1 MSDFEYKTR
10 VETDPVALPNIWD
23 LIAFGLTVGVFFLLG
38 QAVQDLA
45 FGYEVVDN
53 TSIDLSL
60 AMLPS
65 YALFSVT
72 RMFVALV
79 FSLLVTFVFGT
90 LAARSVVAERLI
102 IPLVDVLQSIPIL
115 GYLTIAATILEKV
128 FHGGMLGFEIVAVF
142 MIFTSQVWNMILSF
156 YQSLIMLPADMR
168 ELASVMQLRRIQKF
182 WRIDVPY
189 AMPDLLMNMMVSLS
203 AGWFYIMESEAIVV
217 SGRSGRILL
226 PGLGSYMWQANLQEN
241 YTALLW
247 ALLAMFVVI
256 LCYDQLMFR
265 PLLHIV
271 RGYQSDDEDQL
282 NRSWIV
288 NLLARTRWTKWGM
301 ARLQDLFSEGLAIL
315 SKYSRVVSL
324 TYAHDRPQIVLGV
337 GVRWML
343 LVAFLTLAGY
353 AIWSVAQI
361 VTLSE
366 LLRILL
372 LGFFTF
378 SRVFILLFV
387 CVVVWVPVGVWI
399 GFRPRVA
406 AWVMPVIQFL
416 AAFPPNMLYPFLMWT
431 ILTYGLNVNI
441 WCAPLMV
448 LGTQWYILFNVI
460 SAVQT
465 IDKELAY
472 VIRHLGVR
480 GVQRWHRFIIP
491 SIAPHLVS
499 GAMAASGGAW
509 NASIVAE
516 VLTWGGDTKMALGLG
531 AYIHE
536 TAVQGDLNL
545 HILAVLVM
553 CLYVVV
559 INRLFWHPLYR
570 YVERR
575 FAS

>member
-1 MSDFEYKTR
+1 MSDFEFKTN
-10 VETDPVALPNIWD
+10 VETDSVLLPNIWD
-23 LIAFGLTVGVFFLLG
+23 LIAFVLIFGVFFFLG
-38 QAVQDLA
+38 QAMQDLA
-45 FGYEVVDN
+45 FGSDVMD
-53 TSIDLSL
+53 TGRIDLSL
-60 AMLPS
+60 SMLPT
-65 YALFSVT
+65 YALFSVV
-72 RMFVALV
+72 RMFVALL

-90 LAARSVVAERLI
+90 LAARSVVAERFI
-102 IPLVDVLQSIPIL
+102 IPIVDVLQSIPIL
-115 GYLTIAATILEKV
+115 GYLTIAATVFEKV
-128 FHGGMLGFEIVAVF
+128 FHGDMLGYEMVAVF

-168 ELASVMQLRRIQKF
+168 ELASVMQLRRVQKF

-217 SGRSGRILL
+217 SGRSGRVLL

-241 YTALLW
+241 HEALLW
-247 ALLAMFVVI
+247 ALLAVFIVI

-282 NRSWIV
+282 HRSWIV
-288 NLLARTRWTKWGM
+288 NLLSRTRWFKWGM
-301 ARLQDLFSEGLAIL
+301 VRLQDVFSEWLAFAAR
-315 SKYSRVVSL
+315 YSRVVPL
-324 TYAHDRPQIVLGV
+324 AFQHERPQLVIGFSL
-337 GVRWML
+337 RWL
-343 LVAFLTLAGY
+343 LVLTFLSLVGYAVWSVLQITTLA
-353 AIWSVAQI
+353 Q
-361 VTLSE
+361 LSH
-366 LLRILL
+366 ILL

-378 SRVFILLFV
+378 IRVFSLLLV
-387 CVVVWVPVGVWI
+387 CMVLWVPVGVWV

-465 IDKELAY
+465 IDKELTY
-472 VIRHLGVR
+472 VVRHMGVT
-480 GVQRWHRFIIP
+480 GMQRWRRFILP

-516 VLTWGGDTKMALGLG
+516 VLTWGKETKTAVGLG

-536 TAVQGDLNL
+536 TIVQGDLNL

-553 CLYVVV
+553 CFYVVV
-559 INRLFWHPLYR
+559 INRVFWHPLYR

>member
-10 VETDPVALPNIWD
+10 VEADPVMLPNIWD
-23 LIAFGLTVGVFFLLG
+23 LIAFVLTVGVFFFLG
-38 QAVQDLA
+38 QAMQDVA
-45 FGYEVVDN
+45 FGSEVIDN
-53 TSIDLSL
+53 GRIDLSL
-60 AMLPS
+60 SMLPTYAML
-65 YALFSVT
+65 SVF
-72 RMFVALV
+72 RMFVALF
-79 FSLLVTFVFGT
+79 FSLLVTFIFGT
-90 LAARSVVAERLI
+90 LAARSAVAERFI

-115 GYLTIAATILEKV
+115 GYLTIAATVLEKV
-128 FHGGMLGFEIVAVF
+128 FHGGKLGFEMVAIF

-241 YTALLW
+241 YIALLW

-271 RGYQSDDEDQL
+271 RGYQSNDDDHL

-288 NLLARTRWTKWGM
+288 NLLSRTRWTKWGVS
-301 ARLQDLFSEGLAIL
+301 RLHDLFSECLAYFAR
-315 SKYSRVVSL
+315 YSRVVPMSFSSDRQQVVVSL
-324 TYAHDRPQIVLGV
+324 M
-337 GVRWML
+337 VRWFL
-343 LVAFLTLAGY
+343 LLSFTVLTVY
-353 AIWSVAQI
+353 AVWSIAQI
-361 VTLSE
+361 VTVE
-366 LLRILL
+366 ALLRILM

-378 SRVFILLFV
+378 LRVFILLLV
-387 CVVVWVPVGVWI
+387 CVLIWVPVGVWI
-399 GFRPRVA
+399 GFRPTVA
-406 AWVMPVIQFL
+406 ARVMPVIQFL
-416 AAFPPNMLYPFLMWT
+416 AAFPPNMLYPFLMWI

-460 SAVQT
+460 SAVQA

-472 VIRHLGVR
+472 VIKHLGVT
-480 GVQRWHRFIIP
+480 GVQRWRCFILP

-499 GAMAASGGAW
+499 GAMAAAGGAW

-516 VLTWGGDTKMALGLG
+516 VLTWGGDTRVAYGLG

-536 TAVQGDLNL
+536 TAVRGELNL

-553 CLYVVV
+553 CFYVVV
-559 INRLFWHPLYR
+559 INRVFWHPLYR

>member
-1 MSDFEYKTR
+1 
-10 VETDPVALPNIWD
+10 
-23 LIAFGLTVGVFFLLG
+23 
-38 QAVQDLA
+38 
-45 FGYEVVDN
+45 
-53 TSIDLSL
+53 
-60 AMLPS
+60 
-65 YALFSVT
+65 
-72 RMFVALV
+72 
-79 FSLLVTFVFGT
+79 
-90 LAARSVVAERLI
+90 
-102 IPLVDVLQSIPIL
+102 
-115 GYLTIAATILEKV
+115 
-128 FHGGMLGFEIVAVF
+128 
-142 MIFTSQVWNMILSF
+142 
-156 YQSLIMLPADMR
+156 
-168 ELASVMQLRRIQKF
+168 
-182 WRIDVPY
+182 VPY

-271 RGYQSDDEDQL
+271 RGYQSNDDDHL

-288 NLLARTRWTKWGM
+288 NLLSRTRWTKWGVS
-301 ARLQDLFSEGLAIL
+301 RVHDLFSECLAYFAR
-315 SKYSRVVSL
+315 YSRVVPMSFSSDRQQVVVSL
-324 TYAHDRPQIVLGV
+324 M
-337 GVRWML
+337 VRWFL
-343 LVAFLTLAGY
+343 LLSFTVLTVY
-353 AIWSVAQI
+353 AVWSIAQI
-361 VTLSE
+361 VTVE
-366 LLRILL
+366 ALLRILM

-378 SRVFILLFV
+378 LRVFILLLV
-387 CVVVWVPVGVWI
+387 CVLIWVPVGVWI
-399 GFRPRVA
+399 GFRPTVA
-406 AWVMPVIQFL
+406 ARVMPVIQFL
-416 AAFPPNMLYPFLMWT
+416 AAFPPNMLYPFLMWI

-460 SAVQT
+460 SAVQA

-472 VIRHLGVR
+472 VIKHLGVT
-480 GVQRWHRFIIP
+480 GVQRWRCFILP

-499 GAMAASGGAW
+499 GAMAAAGGAW

-516 VLTWGGDTKMALGLG
+516 VLTWGGDTRVAYGLG

-536 TAVQGDLNL
+536 TAVRGELNL

-553 CLYVVV
+553 CFYVVV
-559 INRLFWHPLYR
+559 INRVFWHPLYR